1 MKVLALIGPS
11 GSGKDTL
18 ATYLSTLVPTVRLSF
33 ADYPKKLCSELLD
46 LPLTSFYAKKNEVS
60 KFKWKN
66 LVYLETSIPE
76 KYEPDRYL
84 LNREII
90 QKWGQ
95 FFKKM
100 NPDVWVDR
108 VRRDLCSYFLTVDLA
123 GNRIYRDWIF
133 VITDCRFMDEKQMLD
148 QFGCR
153 YIELTRCPDPDA
165 DWRKHES
172 EQEWKQFG
180 CDSLLFNC
188 VWDLDNTQH
197 ILKNILQ
204 DWGWIPR

>member
-18 ATYLSTLVPTVRLSF
+18 ATYLSTLTPTVRLSF

-46 LPLTSFYAKKNEVS
+46 LPLDSFYEKKNEVS
-60 KFKWKN
+60 KFKWKD

-100 NPDVWVDR
+100 NPDVWVEEI
-108 VRRDLCSYFLTVDLA
+108 RDQIQMYVDIEPVCKVSDL
-123 GNRIYRDWIF
+123 II
-133 VITDCRFMDEKQMLD
+133 VITDCRFLNEKQMLD

-165 DWRKHES
+165 AWRKHES

-180 CDSLLFNC
+180 CNSLLFNC
-188 VWDLDNTQH
+188 VWDLENTQH

>member
-1 MKVLALIGPS
+1 MKVLSLIGPS

-18 ATYLSTLVPTVRLSF
+18 ATYLSTLTPTVRLAF
-33 ADYPKKLCSELLD
+33 ADYPKKLCSELLN
-46 LPLTSFYAKKNEVS
+46 LPLDSFYEKKNEVS
-60 KFKWKN
+60 RYRWKD

-76 KYEPDRYL
+76 RYEPDQYL
-84 LNREII
+84 LHREII

-100 NPDVWVDR
+100 NPDVWVNG
-108 VRRDLCSYFLTVDLA
+108 VRVDLF
-123 GNRIYRDWIF
+123 GKQMYLDKIF
-133 VITDCRFMDEKQMLD
+133 VITDCRFLDEKQMLD

-165 DWRKHES
+165 EWRKHES
-172 EQEWKQFG
+172 EQEWKQFE
-180 CDSLLFNC
+180 
-188 VWDLDNTQH
+188 LDNLIDNASLSLQQTQNS
-197 ILKNILQ
+197 LRYILQ